1 MTEHRDPVIAAA
13 RRAERDLAGRRAWLP
28 TEALLTVAAREAL
41 APIRKLHRRNRP
53 DDGACQGYT
62 GLRYGYLDD
71 WCVECSEQSG
81 REYGTPWP
89 CDTALLIFTSEELSD
104 D

>member
-1 MTEHRDPVIAAA
+1 MGAEHTVWD
-13 RRAERDLAGRRAWLP
+13 
-28 TEALLTVAAREAL
+28 EATTAAREAL